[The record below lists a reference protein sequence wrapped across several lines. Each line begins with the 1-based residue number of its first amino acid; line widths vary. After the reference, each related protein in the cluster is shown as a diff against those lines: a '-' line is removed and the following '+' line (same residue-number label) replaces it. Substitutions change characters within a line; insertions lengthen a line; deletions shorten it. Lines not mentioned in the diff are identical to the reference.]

1 MTPATSIFWA
11 SAFLVAY
18 TYLLYPVLLFIT
30 SALVQVRRDWR
41 YINSRH
47 DRRSTRLS
55 REGVPTVTLIVP
67 AHNEERRLPDK
78 IANIRA
84 LDYPASGLQVIF
96 VSDGSTDDTN
106 DILSAAKDENIQVIL
121 LPDRKGKANALNEA
135 VARANS
141 DILIFSDAATLFAPD
156 ALRSL
161 VRHFVHPQVG
171 VVCGALQFHGSRES
185 DQTEGI
191 YWKYECMLRLLES
204 RLNINL
210 QASGA
215 IYALRRECYTPLDPS
230 VLLDDFVIPLRAR
243 SLGYRVVHDPEA
255 VAIDFAA
262 VSVEGEFT
270 RRVRLAVGSFRE
282 LRHFLGMRLSAA
294 THAAFISHKV
304 LRWVLPFSM
313 IGLLASNWALW
324 GSPFYQATLVGQL
337 GFYTWAAAGF
347 LLHNQIRGIRFAL
360 LPYYLVAIHL
370 AFLVGLVKYLFARW
384 DGTWQQVSS

>member
-1 MTPATSIFWA
+1 MTPAVSIFWA
-11 SAFLVAY
+11 SGFLVAY

-30 SALVQVRRDWR
+30 SALVQVMRDWR

-47 DRRSTRLS
+47 DRRRAILS

-67 AHNEERRLPDK
+67 AHNEEQRLPDK

-84 LDYPASGLQVIF
+84 LDYPADRLQVIF

-106 DILSAAKDENIQVIL
+106 DILSAAKDENIQVLL

-141 DILIFSDAATLFAPD
+141 DILIFSDAATLFAPN
-156 ALRSL
+156 ALRNL
-161 VRHFVHPQVG
+161 VRHFADPQVG
-171 VVCGALQFHGSRES
+171 VACGALQFQGTRES

-204 RLNINL
+204 RLDINL

-215 IYALRRECYTPLDPS
+215 IYAVRPECYTPLDPS
-230 VLLDDFVIPLRAR
+230 VLLDDFVIPMRAR
-243 SLGYRVVHDPEA
+243 SLGYRIVHDPEA

-262 VSVEGEFT
+262 ASVEGEFT

-282 LRHFLGMRLSAA
+282 LRHFLGMRLDAA
-294 THAAFISHKV
+294 THVAFFSHKV

-324 GSPFYQATLVGQL
+324 GTPFYEATLVAQL
-337 GFYTWAAAGF
+337 AFYTWAAGGF
-347 LLHNQIRGIRFAL
+347 LLHDQVRGIRFAL
-360 LPYYLVAIHL
+360 LGYYLVAIHL
-370 AFLVGLVKYLFARW
+370 AFLVGLIKYLFARQ
-384 DGTWQQVSS
+384 DGTWQRVS